1 MPRRSPRAADLVAV
15 ADAQMGLVTAAQ
27 LAEIGVPTST
37 TSRRCAGGM
46 WTRVLPGVHLVD
58 GGRPSRQQRL
68 LAALLYAG
76 PDSMLTGTS
85 ALRLHGLRALRL
97 QEVAGDES
105 ERPEPVHVLV
115 PHDRRRLS
123 TGFVRVERT
132 HRFPTPERRQSL
144 AVAPLVR
151 AVGDATRR
159 FPRESDALAV
169 VTEVVQRRW
178 ADVDDLR
185 AELREGPTRG
195 SRYLR
200 SAVASVG
207 RGAHSVPEA
216 DLVRILEAAGIPSIV
231 LNATLVTDSGSFV
244 AVADAWLDD
253 VGLAIEVDSLEF
265 HSTGERFERT
275 VRRNA
280 RYATAGVPV
289 VTLLPTDVRDRPGFV
304 VREVRQAR
312 AVASQRPRALVHVA
326 DPPRPSAGRVGW
338 PWGA

>member
-1 MPRRSPRAADLVAV
+1 M
-15 ADAQMGLVTAAQ
+15 TAAQ

-37 TSRRCAGGM
+37 VSRRCAGGM
-46 WTRVLPGVHLVD
+46 WTRVLPGVHLVR
-58 GGRPSRQQRL
+58 GGRPTRQQRL

-76 PDSMLTGTS
+76 PGSMLTGTS

-97 QEVAGDES
+97 QEVVDDEP

-132 HRFPTPERRQSL
+132 HRLPTPEQHQSL

-159 FPRESDALAV
+159 FPRESDAVAV

-178 ADVDDLR
+178 VEVDDLR

-200 SAVASVG
+200 GAVASVG

-216 DLVRILEAAGIPSIV
+216 DLVRRLEAAGIPDIV
-231 LNATLVTDSGSFV
+231 LNATLVSDSGSFI

-253 VGLAIEVDSLEF
+253 VGLAIEVDSVEF
-265 HSTGERFERT
+265 HATGEHFERT

-280 RYATAGVPV
+280 RYAAAGVPV
-289 VTLLPTDVRDRPGFV
+289 LTVLPTDIRDRPSSV
-304 VREVRQAR
+304 VRDVRQAR
-312 AVASQRPRALVHVA
+312 AMAAQRPRAQVHVA
-326 DPPRPSAGRVGW
+326 DPPRGSAGRVGW

>member
-1 MPRRSPRAADLVAV
+1 
-15 ADAQMGLVTAAQ
+15 MGLVTAAQ

-37 TSRRCAGGM
+37 VSRRCAGGM

-58 GGRPSRQQRL
+58 GGRPTRLQRL

-85 ALRLHGLRALRL
+85 GLRLYGCRALRL
-97 QEVAGDES
+97 QEIGDDES

-123 TGFVRVERT
+123 TGYVRIERT
-132 HRFPTPERRQSL
+132 HRLPTPERRQSL

-151 AVGDATRR
+151 AVADAARR
-159 FPRESDALAV
+159 FPRESDAMAV
-169 VTEVVQRRW
+169 VAEVVQRGW
-178 ADVDDLR
+178 VDVDDLR
-185 AELREGPTRG
+185 AELNEGPTRG

-200 SAVASVG
+200 SAVAWVG
-207 RGAHSVPEA
+207 RGAQSVPEA
-216 DLVRILEAAGIPSIV
+216 DLARLLDAAGVPGVV
-231 LNATLVTDSGSFV
+231 LNATLVSDTGAFV

-253 VGLAIEVDSLEF
+253 VGLAIEVDSVEF
-265 HSTGERFERT
+265 HSTGEDFRRT

-280 RYATAGVPV
+280 RYAAAGVPV
-289 VTLLPTDVRDRPGFV
+289 MTVLPSDVRDRPHSV
-304 VREVRQAR
+304 VHEVLLDREI
-312 AVASQRPRALVHVA
+312 ASQRPRAQVHVA
-326 DPPRPSAGRVGW
+326 DSRTRSAGRLDW